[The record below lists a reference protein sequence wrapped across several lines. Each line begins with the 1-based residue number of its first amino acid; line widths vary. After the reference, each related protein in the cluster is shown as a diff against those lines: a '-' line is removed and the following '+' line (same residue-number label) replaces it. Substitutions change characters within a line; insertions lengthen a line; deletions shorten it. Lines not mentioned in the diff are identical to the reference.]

1 MQVRNHIPMRTLN
14 SSNLGPIIKQWLW
27 SQRATILGFPLFF
40 SSAASL
46 HLASGLQPITAADR
60 DRLTHLP
67 ITAPPALALNLAAI
81 PAYHPLEQPLE
92 QPPEQPARPQAK
104 DIPAAPVPPS
114 APTPKPQSLSLA
126 AQTTPPN
133 NLPSIPVR
141 IGIARHTSQL
151 QLNTST
157 SAFIIDAAGQPV
169 AELSANTAVLIEPGT
184 SGLNFGNLQL
194 PPDVWVQPN
203 ADGFVAINGRWYRGS
218 VQIIQ
223 DQRRLVAVNHLDLET
238 YLYSVVGA
246 EMSASWPI
254 EALKAQAIAA
264 RSYALA
270 RISSNPASPFYD
282 LGDTPRW
289 QAYPGLRTEA
299 NTTRLAVDSTKG
311 LLISHQGA
319 VVESLYASTIHL
331 VRKVHRGYG
340 MSQNGARELAQQ
352 QLDYQQILNHFY
364 PGTTLTWLQAS

>member
-14 SSNLGPIIKQWLW
+14 SSHLGPTIKQWLW
-27 SQRATILGFPLFF
+27 SQRAAILGFPLFF

-46 HLASGLQPITAADR
+46 NLVPGLQPITAADQ
-60 DRLTHLP
+60 DLLTHLP
-67 ITAPPALALNLAAI
+67 ITAPPTLALNLAVI
-81 PAYHPLEQPLE
+81 PADHPLEQPHN
-92 QPPEQPARPQAK
+92 QPARPQVQ
-104 DIPAAPVPPS
+104 DIPAAPLTPN
-114 APTPKPQSLSLA
+114 APTPEPQSLSLA
-126 AQTTPPN
+126 AQATPPP

-157 SAFIIDAAGQPV
+157 SAFIMDATGQPV

-194 PPDVWVQPN
+194 PLDVWVKPN

-223 DQRRLVAVNHLDLET
+223 DQQRLVAVNHLDLEA

-289 QAYPGLRTEA
+289 QAYPGLKTET
-299 NTTRLAVDSTKG
+299 NTTHLAVDSTKG

-352 QLDYQQILNHFY
+352 QFDCQQILNHFY
-364 PGTTLTWLQAS
+364 PGTTLTWLQASK